1 MGLLMDTNSVDTMPA
16 VERRNFGRILIHR
29 YLPAL
34 AATVCAALP
43 LGNGVN
49 ALNLSALIGVAACA
63 WWAAWRQQQRSDR
76 ARGRIDSLLEV
87 SRSFDSM
94 AALLVSILPVWQRHV
109 QSVRVQTETAIT
121 ELLNRF
127 SSLVEQF
134 QAAGFTGRSR
144 EDKDNMVK
152 ISLLTLCERELG
164 PVIVCL
170 ENVVGSK
177 AELLENVRA
186 LAAATS
192 ELKEL
197 ADEVRSIA
205 AKTNLLAINASIEAA
220 RAGQAGR
227 GFAVIADEVRK
238 LSMLSSDIGARI
250 TQRMVEVSST
260 MGVTLDAAAR
270 ASDEDR
276 DAISA
281 ATHVVEDVLG
291 HVRELARSTDEMRAQ
306 GSNIRTDVESMLVS
320 LQFQDRTRQILEV
333 VEMNIARL
341 EQAVGEGQLP
351 DPAAWMQEL
360 ESHYTM
366 DDERSGHGDAG
377 AKSESDSGDDI
388 TFF

>member
-1 MGLLMDTNSVDTMPA
+1 MDTHSVDTMPPA
-16 VERRNFGRILIHR
+16 QRRNFGRIAGR
-29 YLPAL
+29 YLPAS
-34 AATVCAALP
+34 AAAICAALP
-43 LGNGVN
+43 LWNGVN
-49 ALNLSALIGVAACA
+49 ALNLIAVAGVAACA
-63 WWAAWRQQQRSDR
+63 GWAAWHQGQRIER
-76 ARGRIDSLLEV
+76 ARRRLGPLQEV
-87 SRSFDSM
+87 SRAFDGM
-94 AALLVSILPVWQRHV
+94 AALLVCILPVWLRHV
-109 QSVRVQTETAIT
+109 QSVKVQSDTAIT
-121 ELLNRF
+121 ELLTRF

-134 QAAGFTGRSR
+134 EAAGFSGRR
-144 EDKDNMVK
+144 VEEQDKMVK

-164 PVIVCL
+164 PVIACL

-177 AELLENVRA
+177 AELLDNVRA
-186 LAAATS
+186 LANATS

-197 ADEVRSIA
+197 ADEVKSIA

-238 LSMLSSDIGARI
+238 LSMLSSDIGSRI
-250 TQRMVEVSST
+250 TQRMTDVSST
-260 MGVTLDAAAR
+260 MGITLDAASR
-270 ASDEDR
+270 ASDQDR

-306 GSNIRTDVESMLVS
+306 GSNIRADVESMLVS

-333 VEMNIARL
+333 VETNIARL

-351 DPAAWMQEL
+351 EPAAWMQEL

-366 DDERSGHGDAG
+366 DDERLSHGSNAV
-377 AKSESDSGDDI
+377 ASKASNSGDDI

>member
-1 MGLLMDTNSVDTMPA
+1 
-16 VERRNFGRILIHR
+16 
-29 YLPAL
+29 
-34 AATVCAALP
+34 
-43 LGNGVN
+43 
-49 ALNLSALIGVAACA
+49 
-63 WWAAWRQQQRSDR
+63 
-76 ARGRIDSLLEV
+76 
-87 SRSFDSM
+87 
-94 AALLVSILPVWQRHV
+94 
-109 QSVRVQTETAIT
+109 
-121 ELLNRF
+121 
-127 SSLVEQF
+127 
-134 QAAGFTGRSR
+134 
-144 EDKDNMVK
+144 
-152 ISLLTLCERELG
+152 
-164 PVIVCL
+164 
-170 ENVVGSK
+170 
-177 AELLENVRA
+177 
-186 LAAATS
+186 
-192 ELKEL
+192 
-197 ADEVRSIA
+197 
-205 AKTNLLAINASIEAA
+205 
-220 RAGQAGR
+220 
-227 GFAVIADEVRK
+227 
-238 LSMLSSDIGARI
+238 
-250 TQRMVEVSST
+250 